1 MAKIQFLID
10 ENLPPSYRDQL
21 LRRKPE
27 QIVRVVGEFNV
38 PAKGTLD
45 PDILLWC
52 EKHSFLLVTDNRR
65 SMPRHLRDHLAA
77 GRQIPGILVLRPGA
91 NLGEIVEEL
100 LMISEVGEVEDFQN
114 SISFIPL

>member
-1 MAKIQFLID
+1 VAKIQFLID

-21 LRRKPE
+21 LRRRA
-27 QIVRVVGEFNV
+27 QLVVRGIGELGV

-52 EKHSFLLVTDNRR
+52 EENNFLLVTDNRR
-65 SMPRHLRDHLAA
+65 SMPRHLSDHLAA
-77 GRQIPGILVLRPGA
+77 GRQIPGILVLRSQAGM
-91 NLGEIVEEL
+91 GEIIEEL
-100 LMISEVGEVEDFQN
+100 LLIAGVGETEDFQN

>member
-1 MAKIQFLID
+1 MASIQFLID

-21 LRRKPE
+21 LRHQPE
-27 QIVRVVGEFNV
+27 LVVRIVGEPNV

-52 EKHSFLLVTDNRR
+52 EKNNFLLVTDNRR
-65 SMPRHLRDHLAA
+65 SMPKHLDDHLAA
-77 GRQIPGILVLRPGA
+77 GRQIPGILVLRPQA
-91 NLGEIVEEL
+91 SMGEIIEEL
-100 LMISEVGEVEDFQN
+100 LLISGVGEIEDCQN

>member
-65 SMPRHLRDHLAA
+65 SMPRHLPA
-77 GRQIPGILVLRPGA
+77 LRYA
-91 NLGEIVEEL
+91 RCLFL
-100 LMISEVGEVEDFQN
+100 LKSTPAV
-114 SISFIPL
+114 